1 MSVVSLVVAARV
13 RNPYAHK
20 MTAVSLCLS
29 AVGFTTHCR
38 SCQLAEI
45 EAGAIAEVTG
55 FFLSPF
61 FFHYFSPVLVCDFES
76 LRVCVRCT
84 VDLKKKEKLG

>member
-61 FFHYFSPVLVCDFES
+61 FSIISRCSFCDFEN

-84 VDLKKKEKLG
+84 VDLKKKKRLG